1 MARVAAICIITG
13 LYHNLG
19 YAGGHYYEHV
29 CVLSLVY
36 SCLGVFT
43 FLSAYLISSKY
54 HFYMSQDTKSFWKK
68 RFIRVWPLFAVSSIL
83 LYAIGFNH
91 FFPTL
96 KGLVGIS
103 PFWAPEPTTMWYVA
117 MLLSLYLLTPF
128 ILQGGL
134 KSQCVR
140 VLVTMSIM
148 GVLQLAFNSVVPKT
162 FNYFTVYFTGLLL
175 GRNWDKKVM
184 KFFMSKKTLVLTAL
198 WIILM
203 TACYISCNVFIK
215 SLAGVV
221 GLISIINLCALLSM
235 KIGTNSIIG
244 KIIKLLSYTSFCTY
258 LFHREVIW
266 VLLRLLSLKHGWPLF
281 LEVLLVGVPFSFFFC
296 L

>member
-1 MARVAAICIITG
+1 M
-13 LYHNLG
+13 
-19 YAGGHYYEHV
+19 
-29 CVLSLVY
+29 
-36 SCLGVFT
+36 
-43 FLSAYLISSKY
+43 
-54 HFYMSQDTKSFWKK
+54 
-68 RFIRVWPLFAVSSIL
+68 RVWPLFAISSIL
-83 LYAIGFNH
+83 LYVIGFNP
-91 FFPTL
+91 FMSTI

-103 PFWAPEPTTMWYVA
+103 PFWAPEPTTMWYVS

-128 ILQGGL
+128 IVQGGL

-198 WIILM
+198 WVILM
-203 TACYISCNVFIK
+203 TACYITCNVFVK

-221 GLISIINLCALLSM
+221 GLISIINLSSLVSW
-235 KIGTNSIIG
+235 KIDSNSIIG
-244 KIIKLLSYTSFCTY
+244 RIIELLSYTSFCAY

-266 VLLRLLSLKHGWPLF
+266 VLLRLLSLNHGWPLF
-281 LEVLLVGVPFSFFFC
+281 LEILVVGVPLSFILAYIIQLSYDKFVNKIIKN
-296 L
+296 